1 MSDVIEFRKEGDVGV
16 ITINNPPAN
25 ALSFAV
31 VKGISE
37 VVTSCKE
44 DDSILAL
51 VITGAGRMFV
61 AGAEIREFNMTRPV
75 DVPEIHVLIKEL
87 EDSPKPIVAAINGI
101 AFGGGLE
108 LAMGCHYRLIACGA
122 LVGQPEVKL
131 GIIPGA
137 GGTQRLP
144 RLVGI
149 EIALEMIVE
158 GEPINAERA
167 LKIGVVD
174 ELLEDNLV
182 GQAISYAKK
191 RVLDG
196 PRPTSGI
203 NNHLK
208 NFESKIFEDFRAK
221 ITPKSRG
228 LDAPYECINAVEVA
242 SNKSFE
248 EGMRFE
254 RETFLRLRDSSKSK
268 AMRHMFFAER
278 EVAKIPDIS
287 KETIVQAVDGAAVI
301 GSGTMGG
308 GIAMNFA
315 NAGIPVFL
323 VDVSQEVLDAGLD
336 KVRQNYTRS
345 VSSGR
350 FSQEIMDERMALITG
365 TTDYEDAAGADI
377 IIEAVFEDME
387 LKKKIFRELDQI
399 CKPEAILASN
409 TSSLDINEIAA
420 STTRPEKVC
429 GTHFFS
435 PANVMKLMENV
446 RGELSS
452 LETIAT
458 VMKLSKR
465 LQKTGVLVGVG
476 DGFVG
481 NRMLHVAARVAEFM
495 VEQGALPWQVDTVI
509 YEFGFPMGP
518 FAMNDLA
525 GVDVRYSIRQEQKE
539 LYGDRRQSIILDR
552 LYETGRYGQ
561 KTGGGWYT
569 YENNSR
575 IGTPEPKVEALIIE
589 TSKEIGFER
598 RKFSDE
604 EILERYLYSIIN
616 AGAHVLEEGLALR
629 SSDIDVIWHYGYG
642 FPRYRGG
649 PMFYADLMG
658 LNNIYEKVSQYYDE
672 YGDWLRPSKLLKSLA
687 DTGQTFGGYSNL

>member
-1 MSDVIEFRKEGDVGV
+1 MIEFRKEGDVGV

-37 VVTSCKE
+37 IVTSCKE
-44 DDSILAL
+44 DDSILAV

-61 AGAEIREFNMTRPV
+61 AGADIREFNMTRPV
-75 DVPEIHVLIKEL
+75 DVPEFHVLIKEL

-108 LAMGCHYRLIACGA
+108 LAMGCHYRLIAPGA

-158 GEPINAERA
+158 GAPINADRS
-167 LKIGVVD
+167 LKIGVVY
-174 ELLEDNLV
+174 ELLEDNLL
-182 GQAISYAKK
+182 GQAISFAKK
-191 RVLDG
+191 RVPDG

-203 NNHLK
+203 NNRLK
-208 NFESKIFEDFRAK
+208 NFESKIFDDFRAK

-242 SNKSFE
+242 SNKPFE

-254 RETFLRLRDSSKSK
+254 RETFLRLRDGSKSK

-287 KETIVQAVDGAAVI
+287 KETIVQAIDGAAVI

-323 VDVSQEVLDAGLD
+323 VDVSQEVIDAGLD
-336 KVRQNYTRS
+336 KVRQNYARS

-350 FSQEIMDERMALITG
+350 FSQDIMDERMALITG
-365 TTDYEDAAGADI
+365 TTDYEDVAGADI
-377 IIEAVFEDME
+377 IIEAVFEDMV

-420 STTRPEKVC
+420 STSRPEKGC

-458 VMKLSKR
+458 VMKLSKT

-495 VEQGALPWQVDTVI
+495 VEQGTLPWQVDTVI

-525 GVDVRYSIRQEQKE
+525 GVDVRYSIRQEQKK

-575 IGTPEPKVEALIIE
+575 TGTPEPKVEALIIE

-616 AGAHVLEEGLALR
+616 AGALVLEQRLALR

-642 FPRYRGG
+642 FPRYNGG
-649 PMFYADLMG
+649 PMFYADLIG

-687 DTGQTFGGYSNL
+687 DTGKSFGSFSNL

>member
-1 MSDVIEFRKEGDVGV
+1 MIEFRKEGDVGV

-37 VVTSCKE
+37 LVTSCKE
-44 DDSILAL
+44 DDSILAV

-61 AGAEIREFNMTRPV
+61 AGADIREFNMTRPV
-75 DVPEIHVLIKEL
+75 DVPEFHVLIKEL

-108 LAMGCHYRLIACGA
+108 LAMGCHYRLIAPGA

-158 GEPINAERA
+158 GDPINAERA

-174 ELLEDNLV
+174 ELVEDNLL
-182 GQAISYAKK
+182 GQAISFAKK
-191 RVLDG
+191 RVPDG

-203 NNHLK
+203 TNRLK
-208 NFESKIFEDFRAK
+208 NLESKIFDDFRAK

-242 SNKSFE
+242 SNKPFE

-254 RETFLRLRDSSKSK
+254 RETFLRLRDGSKSK

-287 KETIVQAVDGAAVI
+287 KETILQAIDGAAVI

-323 VDVSQEVLDAGLD
+323 VDVSQKALDAGLD
-336 KVRQNYTRS
+336 KVRQNYARS

-350 FSQEIMDERMALITG
+350 FSQDIMDERMALITG
-365 TTDYEDAAGADI
+365 TTDYENVAGADI
-377 IIEAVFEDME
+377 IIEAVFEDMV

-420 STTRPEKVC
+420 STSRPEKVC

-458 VMKLSKR
+458 VMKLSKT

-525 GVDVRYSIRQEQKE
+525 GVDVRYSIRQEQKK

-575 IGTPEPKVEALIIE
+575 TGAPEPKVEALIME

-598 RKFSDE
+598 RKFSND

-642 FPRYRGG
+642 FPRYHGG
-649 PMFYADLMG
+649 PMFYADLIG
-658 LNNIYEKVSQYYDE
+658 LDIIYEKVSQYYDE

-687 DTGQTFGGYSNL
+687 DTGKSFGSFSNL

>member
-31 VKGISE
+31 VKGIGE
-37 VVTSCKE
+37 IVTSCKE
-44 DDSILAL
+44 DDSILAV

-61 AGAEIREFNMTRPV
+61 AGADIREFNMTRPV
-75 DVPEIHVLIKEL
+75 DVPEFHVLIKEL

-108 LAMGCHYRLIACGA
+108 LAMGCHYRLIAPGA

-158 GEPINAERA
+158 GDPINAERA

-174 ELLEDNLV
+174 ELVEDNLL
-182 GQAISYAKK
+182 GEAISFAKK
-191 RVLDG
+191 RVPDG

-203 NNHLK
+203 NNRLK
-208 NFESKIFEDFRAK
+208 NFESKIFDDFRAK

-242 SNKSFE
+242 SNKPFE

-254 RETFLRLRDSSKSK
+254 RETFLRLRDGSKSK

-287 KETIVQAVDGAAVI
+287 KETIVQAIDGAAVI

-323 VDVSQEVLDAGLD
+323 VDVSQEALDAGLD
-336 KVRQNYTRS
+336 NVRQNYARS

-350 FSQEIMDERMALITG
+350 FSQDIMDERMALITG
-365 TTDYEDAAGADI
+365 TTDYENVAGADI
-377 IIEAVFEDME
+377 IIEAVFEDMV

-409 TSSLDINEIAA
+409 TSSLDINEIAV
-420 STTRPEKVC
+420 STSRPEKVC

-446 RGELSS
+446 RCELSS

-458 VMKLSKR
+458 VMKLSKT
-465 LQKTGVLVGVG
+465 LQKTGVLVGV
-476 DGFVG
+476 
-481 NRMLHVAARVAEFM
+481 
-495 VEQGALPWQVDTVI
+495 
-509 YEFGFPMGP
+509 
-518 FAMNDLA
+518 
-525 GVDVRYSIRQEQKE
+525 
-539 LYGDRRQSIILDR
+539 
-552 LYETGRYGQ
+552 
-561 KTGGGWYT
+561 
-569 YENNSR
+569 
-575 IGTPEPKVEALIIE
+575 
-589 TSKEIGFER
+589 
-598 RKFSDE
+598 
-604 EILERYLYSIIN
+604 
-616 AGAHVLEEGLALR
+616 
-629 SSDIDVIWHYGYG
+629 
-642 FPRYRGG
+642 
-649 PMFYADLMG
+649 
-658 LNNIYEKVSQYYDE
+658 
-672 YGDWLRPSKLLKSLA
+672 
-687 DTGQTFGGYSNL
+687 